1 MNSNQFSKE
10 NPFSVPDGYFET
22 FQHRILSRIREE
34 EKSASRKNG
43 TIRLNPYKAII
54 AAAACVAIIFAAS
67 MAYRMHSAQQPA
79 VARYGLDENSFC
91 EWVYT
96 AEGASLLAESID
108 VNRQENFTQEKPD
121 PEEQGQEIIR
131 FLERDNIT
139 VAAIIS
145 SIDDNDLYE

>member
-34 EKSASRKNG
+34 EKFASRKNG

-54 AAAACVAIIFAAS
+54 AAAACVAIIFIAS
-67 MAYRMHSAQQPA
+67 TVYRMHSAQQPA
-79 VARYGLDENSFC
+79 VARYDLDDNTFC

-108 VNRQENFTQEKPD
+108 VNRQESFTQEKSD

-145 SIDDNDLYE
+145 SIDDNALYE